1 MSKAAERLKEYGIK
15 PSVQRVAIMEYLL
28 NHKNHPTVDM
38 IHHEL
43 SERIET
49 LSKTTIYNTLKL
61 FAEAG
66 AILTL
71 NIDENTT
78 RYDGD
83 TSHHAHFKCM
93 CCGDIYD
100 MTPSD
105 QDWDKIGFKNGD
117 GFKITEEELYLKGYC
132 PKCNKQ

>member
-83 TSHHAHFKCM
+83 TSQHAHFKC
-93 CCGDIYD
+93 CGCGNIFDIKLKNEELESINFES
-100 MTPSD
+100 TS
-105 QDWDKIGFKNGD
+105 GFE
-117 GFKITEEELYLKGYC
+117 ITEKELYLKGLC
-132 PKCNKQ
+132 PECRKQ